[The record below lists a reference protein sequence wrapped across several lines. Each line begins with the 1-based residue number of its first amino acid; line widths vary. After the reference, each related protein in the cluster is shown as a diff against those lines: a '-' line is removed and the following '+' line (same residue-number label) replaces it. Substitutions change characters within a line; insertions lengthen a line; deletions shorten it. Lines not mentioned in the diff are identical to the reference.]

1 MSNGHRKSRRKNGNN
16 NSNNNNNNSKI
27 NVKNKNVVTK
37 LNDEI
42 VDENEDIIFTEE
54 REVVILNT
62 EEKRNFEIGERV
74 SKNISK
80 EKRWEPIISFART
93 LLPEDFKICDIDYNT
108 KIISFT
114 YKKYTNIVYC
124 YFGNTNKKKDN
135 ICNLPYFNVNYGDK
149 IYRNHN
155 FTNIDELESKRKDID
170 TILNFMNKL
179 LRNKDKFMELA
190 EINNI

>member
-16 NSNNNNNNSKI
+16 KSNNNNNNSKI

-93 LLPEDFKICDIDYNT
+93 LLPEDFKLCDVDYST

-155 FTNIDELESKRKDID
+155 FNNIDELESKRKDID
-170 TILNFMNKL
+170 IILNFMNKL